1 MEVALLSSFVVD
13 EGDLAAFLV
22 KTYDIVNDPNTNE
35 IVSWSSTNN
44 SFVVWNPTEFA
55 RVILPAYFKS
65 NNFSSF
71 TRQLNTYGFRKIHD
85 GQWEY
90 ANENFIKD
98 QKHLLKNIQR
108 KDSHHPRDY
117 DELIEKINNHQKRT
131 NLRIERFQQRLDAM
145 ETMQKNLMNLFE
157 KAIQNPSFVGQ
168 LSDKFASG

>member
-55 RVILPAYFKS
+55 R
-65 NNFSSF
+65 
-71 TRQLNTYGFRKIHD
+71 GFRKIHD